1 MFTEKFNM
9 IINIITMTL
18 IVRRRTNSCPIK
30 RKRNPR
36 IIQNQHLKN
45 DGYVEFSFFIF
56 CSVRISIYQFFT
68 GI

>member
-30 RKRNPR
+30 KKRNPR

-45 DGYVEFSFFIF
+45 DGL
-56 CSVRISIYQFFT
+56 R
-68 GI
+68 